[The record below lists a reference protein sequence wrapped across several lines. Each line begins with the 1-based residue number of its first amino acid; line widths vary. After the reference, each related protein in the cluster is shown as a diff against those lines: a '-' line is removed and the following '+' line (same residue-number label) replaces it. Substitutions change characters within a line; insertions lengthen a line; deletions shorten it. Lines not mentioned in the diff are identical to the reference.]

1 MARPKASPNE
11 KRSVSLHVMTT
22 EQERATIEQHAAVH
36 GLGVSEFVRRRALA
50 RPMPSADMRARREQA
65 ALTTALLRLG
75 VNLNQI
81 AHHMNAG
88 RSAPDYLT
96 DLIDDIRTH
105 IDRLSSDEPGRD
117 RHG

>member
-1 MARPKASPNE
+1 MGRPKLPPDERRDVIMQIRMHAGE
-11 KRSVSLHVMTT
+11 KAR
-22 EQERATIEQHAAVH
+22 IEAQAQQL
-36 GLGVSEFVRRRALA
+36 GLSGSEYARRALSGTRLPA
-50 RPMPSADMRARREQA
+50 RDEDRRARA

-88 RSAPDYLT
+88 RSAPRHLP
-96 DLIDDIRTH
+96 DLIADIRRH
-105 IDRLSSDEPGRD
+105 VDRLSVDESGQD

>member
-1 MARPKASPNE
+1 MGRPKKSPE
-11 KRSVSLHVMTT
+11 DLRDDPLHVMMT
-22 EQERATIEQHAAVH
+22 QRERAELEHRASLYGMT
-36 GLGVSEFVRRRALA
+36 VSEFVRSRTLGWRMPPLAPERRD
-50 RPMPSADMRARREQA
+50 RA

-88 RSAPDYLT
+88 RSAPPILPA
-96 DLIDDIRTH
+96 LIGDIRAH
-105 IDRLSSDEPGRD
+105 IDRLHDEPGRD